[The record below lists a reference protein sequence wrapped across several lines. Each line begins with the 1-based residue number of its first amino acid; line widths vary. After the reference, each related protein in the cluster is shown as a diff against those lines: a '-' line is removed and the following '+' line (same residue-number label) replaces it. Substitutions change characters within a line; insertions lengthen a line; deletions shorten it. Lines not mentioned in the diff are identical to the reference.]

1 MKHVFFAIGL
11 LASIHGMAQQ
21 AKTTTARTSKE
32 SKSYDKVPKAVPLAF
47 SWSNTELGF
56 SIGSMTYW
64 GDLQSQNI
72 TWSQSKIGGGLM
84 LRNSLHP
91 NLAVRAS
98 INFGTIQASD
108 AEAKDLDRVRR
119 NLSFRSR
126 ILEYGVSGEF
136 LLPIRR
142 KVGGD
147 DKTSTSSRFAPIVPY
162 AVAGLHLFH
171 FNPQAEYKGTWY
183 DLKPLNTEGQ
193 NLNRPKAKDYH
204 LTQVSLPL
212 GVGVKFQLSQL
223 TNIAIELGA
232 RKTFTDYLDDVST
245 SYPDLAAQQ
254 LANGDLG
261 YKLSWRG
268 NEIDGRETKVVPEGT
283 RRGNADNNDWYFMST
298 MSLRIKLGK

>member
-11 LASIHGMAQQ
+11 LASVHGMAQQ
-21 AKTTTARTSKE
+21 AKTNQTNASKE
-32 SKSYDKVPKAVPLAF
+32 SKAYDKVPKAVPLAF
-47 SWSNTELGF
+47 SWSNSELGF

-84 LRNSLHP
+84 LRNTLHP

-98 INFGTIQASD
+98 LNFGTIQASD
-108 AEAKDLDRVRR
+108 AEADDISRVNR

-126 ILEYGVSGEF
+126 IIEYGISGEF

-142 KVGGD
+142 KVAGD
-147 DKTSTSSRFAPIVPY
+147 GKTNTSTRYAPIVPY

-193 NLNRPKAKDYH
+193 NLNRPKAKDYN
-204 LTQVSLPL
+204 LTQLSLPL
-212 GVGVKFQLSQL
+212 GVGLKFQLSQL
-223 TNIAIELGA
+223 TNIAIEMGA

-254 LANGDLG
+254 VANGDLG

-268 NEIDGRETKVVPEGT
+268 NEINGRENKLATEGT